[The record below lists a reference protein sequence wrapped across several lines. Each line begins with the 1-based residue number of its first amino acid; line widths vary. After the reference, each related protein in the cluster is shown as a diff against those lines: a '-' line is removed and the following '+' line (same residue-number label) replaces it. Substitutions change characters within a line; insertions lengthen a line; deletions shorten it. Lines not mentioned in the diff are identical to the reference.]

1 MYHCIPVLDSGET
14 WGGGHTWVENCDMQN
29 IIPVASD
36 QAMVASSTVLCSAH
50 ALPLPTDAPRSYW
63 RNLSFTLFTTSFI
76 RFKAWA
82 DVCVF
87 SRDPRMFPGPYGSDI
102 VRFKSLTTMV
112 ECSQVQSY
120 LQKPIHNHNHHN
132 HHIKTSKHQTQKG
145 SAPRQPTTTTS

>member
-1 MYHCIPVLDSGET
+1 
-14 WGGGHTWVENCDMQN
+14 MQN

-36 QAMVASSTVLCSAH
+36 QAMIASSTVLCSAH

-120 LQKPIHNHNHHN
+120 CL
-132 HHIKTSKHQTQKG
+132 
-145 SAPRQPTTTTS
+145 PRWSISVCANCETFFPNIFSLFLAASIALFKRSFTTVWVGHVSF